1 MQEEK
6 RKRLVYLF
14 CGIFLCLLPAIFV
27 IYNFLSPPLYIF
39 SPTSASR
46 MTVHALNIHSRLS
59 FTGARV
65 LSSVNSR
72 PGTTKRGSLAED
84 MERTGRGRESAASWS
99 QRFLLLFPLQV
110 PEAKHQATTATIM
123 MTTIRTREC
132 VNKLLTA

>member
-1 MQEEK
+1 
-6 RKRLVYLF
+6 VPFASHF
-14 CGIFLCLLPAIFV
+14 CHLQLPIPAP
-27 IYNFLSPPLYIF
+27 IYISPP
-39 SPTSASR
+39 SASR

-84 MERTGRGRESAASWS
+84 MERTGSGRESAASWS

-110 PEAKHQATTATIM
+110 PEAKHQATTATTI
-123 MTTIRTREC
+123 MTTIRTTEC